1 MNNLQIFNNKEFG
14 EIRTVTIDNE
24 PWFVGKDV
32 STVLGYSNVNKA
44 VAMHVD
50 EYDKKV
56 LDFKGFSQNRTTSA
70 LWSGNDFSN
79 KIIINES
86 GLYALIFGSKLE
98 SAKRFKRWVTSEVL
112 PAIRKHG
119 VYAVDELLNNPDM
132 AIKAFTAL
140 KEEREKNKILQA
152 DNNRMKPK
160 EIFADA
166 VATSHT
172 SILVGELAKI
182 LRQNGVNIGQN
193 RLFAILREE
202 GYLIKRKGTD
212 YNMPTQKSMDLGL
225 FEIKEGSY
233 TDANGCNK
241 ITKTTKVTGK
251 GQQYFINR
259 FLPDRQE
266 VMQL

>member
-14 EIRTVTIDNE
+14 EIRTVEIN
-24 PWFVGKDV
+24 GKAFCVANDV
-32 STVLGYSNVNKA
+32 ARALGYSSPKDA
-44 VAMHVD
+44 VSRHCKGALKYRYLTQGG
-50 EYDKKV
+50 EQELKV
-56 LDFKGFSQNRTTSA
+56 IPEGDVYRL
-70 LWSGNDFSN
+70 
-79 KIIINES
+79 IIK
-86 GLYALIFGSKLE
+86 SKLQ
-98 SAKRFKRWVTSEVL
+98 SAERFEAWVMDEVL
-112 PAIRKHG
+112 PSIRKHG

-152 DNNRMKPK
+152 DNDRMKPK

-182 LRQNGVNIGQN
+182 LRQNGVNVGQN
-193 RLFAILREE
+193 RLFVILREE

-259 FLPDRQE
+259 FLAKRNNAQ
-266 VMQL
+266 MSL